1 MADIDVK
8 GKCKSI
14 EYISDCDD
22 GDSEDSEDIPICD
35 SEEDVWNI
43 LDGLRDLSIV
53 QECEGD
59 CEGDENNKIGQS
71 SLKPNIRRISNN
83 QCKLNYG
90 CEVCNSMS
98 LIIDDGANICLDCQA
113 VQSRV
118 IDTGAEWR
126 YYGADDS
133 RDGDPAR
140 CGMPT
145 NDLLPKS
152 SMGSVISSRR
162 GDNRDIRRIRMYQ
175 MWNSMPYWERTLYNV
190 FDKLANNTSSHG
202 IPAKVLDDAKVLYKK
217 ASEKKISRGD
227 NKEGLIASCIYYA
240 CLMNKLPRS
249 PKEVARMFHIDP
261 NILTKGNTRFQS
273 LLQMN
278 VDSST
283 PDEYIAR
290 FGSKLNMS
298 YQDIQKCKLF
308 AKKLDELEIVS
319 ENSPTSVAAGAIY
332 YYCLENKIDFSKK
345 NIADVCEVSEVT
357 ITKCYKRL
365 QKHKDLFIQV
375 QNELTSQTSTSP
387 K

>member
-1 MADIDVK
+1 METPEGVLPEND
-8 GKCKSI
+8 
-14 EYISDCDD
+14 EN
-22 GDSEDSEDIPICD
+22 
-35 SEEDVWNI
+35 EEDDAWSI
-43 LDGLRDLSIV
+43 LDGFHDMKLT
-53 QECEGD
+53 
-59 CEGDENNKIGQS
+59 S
-71 SLKPNIRRISNN
+71 SLENLLQDNLCNGCDECGSCRI
-83 QCKLNYG
+83 
-90 CEVCNSMS
+90 
-98 LIIDDGANICLDCQA
+98 IIDDGAHVCLDCKA
-113 VQSRV
+113 LQSRV

-133 RDGDPAR
+133 RDGDPSR

-152 SMGSVISSRR
+152 SIGSVISGRR

-202 IPAKVLDDAKVLYKK
+202 IPSKVLDDAKVLYKR

-240 CLMNKLPRS
+240 CLLNKLPRS

-261 NILTKGNTRFQS
+261 NVLTKGNARFQT

-278 VDSST
+278 VDSSS

-290 FGSKLNMS
+290 FGSKLNMAYS
-298 YQDIQKCKLF
+298 DLQVCKEF

-319 ENSPTSVAAGAIY
+319 ENSPTSVAAGALY
-332 YYCLENKIDFSKK
+332 FYCIENKIDFTKK
-345 NIADVCEVSEVT
+345 QIADVCEVSEVT
-357 ITKCYKRL
+357 ITKCYKKL
-365 QKHKDLFIQV
+365 QKCKDMF
-375 QNELTSQTSTSP
+375 
-387 K
+387 

>member
-8 GKCKSI
+8 GKGKSI

-22 GDSEDSEDIPICD
+22 GDSENSEDIPICD

-43 LDGLRDLSIV
+43 LDGLRDLSV
-53 QECEGD
+53 AEEGES
-59 CEGDENNKIGQS
+59 EGEEIGES
-71 SLKPNIRRISNN
+71 SIRKNTRRISNGIN
-83 QCKLNYG
+83 IQRNLNYG

-98 LIIDDGANICLDCQA
+98 LIIDDGTNICLDCQT

-365 QKHKDLFIQV
+365 QKHKDLFIQT
-375 QNELTSQTSTSP
+375 QNEVTTQISDSS